1 MAKTYKDSEFETRS
15 DFSFERNG
23 KKKQMSTSKRE
34 ILDIYKDEDEEF
46 ELIFLLLA
54 NELYQ
59 TDKMKKEL
67 WIMIV
72 QAESNKY
79 DIDPQA
85 LNDFIEWTAAG
96 IKEDME
102 EIF

>member
-1 MAKTYKDSEFETRS
+1 MITERS
-15 DFSFERNG
+15 
-23 KKKQMSTSKRE
+23 E
-34 ILDIYKDEDEEF
+34 ILDIYKDEDKEM

-72 QAESNKY
+72 QAESHKY

-85 LNDFIEWTAAG
+85 LNDFIEWTTTG
-96 IKEDME
+96 IQEDME

>member
-1 MAKTYKDSEFETRS
+1 MIT
-15 DFSFERNG
+15 ERN
-23 KKKQMSTSKRE
+23 K
-34 ILDIYKDEDEEF
+34 ILDIYKDEDKEM

-72 QAESNKY
+72 QAESHKY

-96 IKEDME
+96 IQEDME

>member
-1 MAKTYKDSEFETRS
+1 MITN
-15 DFSFERNG
+15 RN
-23 KKKQMSTSKRE
+23 E
-34 ILDIYKDEDEEF
+34 ILDIYKDEDKEF

-72 QAESNKY
+72 RAESNKY

-96 IKEDME
+96 IQEDME

>member
-1 MAKTYKDSEFETRS
+1 MITNRS
-15 DFSFERNG
+15 
-23 KKKQMSTSKRE
+23 K
-34 ILDIYKDEDEEF
+34 ILDIYKDEDKEM
-46 ELIFLLLA
+46 ELIFILLA

-72 QAESNKY
+72 QAESHKY

-85 LNDFIEWTAAG
+85 LNDFIEWIAADV
-96 IKEDME
+96 KEDME
-102 EIF
+102 EIS

>member
-1 MAKTYKDSEFETRS
+1 MITNRS
-15 DFSFERNG
+15 
-23 KKKQMSTSKRE
+23 E
-34 ILDIYKDEDEEF
+34 ILDIYKDEDKEL

-72 QAESNKY
+72 QAESHKY

-96 IKEDME
+96 IREDME
-102 EIF
+102 EMF

>member
-1 MAKTYKDSEFETRS
+1 MITNRS
-15 DFSFERNG
+15 
-23 KKKQMSTSKRE
+23 E
-34 ILDIYKDEDEEF
+34 ILDIYKDEDKEM
-46 ELIFLLLA
+46 ELIFILLA

-72 QAESNKY
+72 QAESHKY

-85 LNDFIEWTAAG
+85 LNDFIEWIAEDTR
-96 IKEDME
+96 EDME
-102 EIF
+102 EMF

>member
-1 MAKTYKDSEFETRS
+1 MITNRS
-15 DFSFERNG
+15 
-23 KKKQMSTSKRE
+23 E
-34 ILDIYKDEDEEF
+34 ILDIYKDEDKKM
-46 ELIFLLLA
+46 ELISLILA

-72 QAESNKY
+72 QAESHKY

-85 LNDFIEWTAAG
+85 LNDFSEWIAADVQ
-96 IKEDME
+96 EDME
-102 EIF
+102 EIL

>member
-1 MAKTYKDSEFETRS
+1 MITNRS
-15 DFSFERNG
+15 
-23 KKKQMSTSKRE
+23 E
-34 ILDIYKDEDEEF
+34 ILDIYKDEDKEL

-59 TDKMKKEL
+59 LDKIKKEL

-72 QAESNKY
+72 QAESHKY

-96 IKEDME
+96 IQEDME

>member
-1 MAKTYKDSEFETRS
+1 MITNRSE
-15 DFSFERNG
+15 
-23 KKKQMSTSKRE
+23 
-34 ILDIYKDEDEEF
+34 IIDIYKDEDKEI
-46 ELIFLLLA
+46 ELILLLLA

-59 TDKMKKEL
+59 TDKIRKEL

-72 QAESNKY
+72 QEESHKY

-85 LNDFIEWTAAG
+85 LNDFIEWTATD
-96 IKEDME
+96 IQEDIE

>member
-1 MAKTYKDSEFETRS
+1 MITNRS
-15 DFSFERNG
+15 
-23 KKKQMSTSKRE
+23 E
-34 ILDIYKDEDEEF
+34 ILDIYKDEDKEL

-72 QAESNKY
+72 QAESHKY
-79 DIDPQA
+79 NIDPQA
-85 LNDFIEWTAAG
+85 INDFIEWTAAD
-96 IKEDME
+96 IREDME

>member
-1 MAKTYKDSEFETRS
+1 MITNRS
-15 DFSFERNG
+15 
-23 KKKQMSTSKRE
+23 E
-34 ILDIYKDEDEEF
+34 ILDIYKDEDKEF

-72 QAESNKY
+72 QEESNKY
-79 DIDPQA
+79 NIDPQA
-85 LNDFIEWTAAG
+85 LNDFIEWTAKG
-96 IKEDME
+96 IQEDME

>member
-1 MAKTYKDSEFETRS
+1 MITNRS
-15 DFSFERNG
+15 
-23 KKKQMSTSKRE
+23 E
-34 ILDIYKDEDEEF
+34 ILNIYKDEDKEF

-72 QAESNKY
+72 QEESNKY
-79 DIDPQA
+79 DIDPQS
-85 LNDFIEWTAAG
+85 LNDFIEWTAKG
-96 IKEDME
+96 IQEDME

>member
-1 MAKTYKDSEFETRS
+1 MITNRS
-15 DFSFERNG
+15 
-23 KKKQMSTSKRE
+23 E
-34 ILDIYKDEDEEF
+34 ILDIYKDEDKEL

-59 TDKMKKEL
+59 TDKIKKEL

-72 QAESNKY
+72 QAESHKY

-85 LNDFIEWTAAG
+85 INDFIEWTAAG
-96 IKEDME
+96 IREDME

>member
-1 MAKTYKDSEFETRS
+1 MA
-15 DFSFERNG
+15 FSLRIKRTN
-23 KKKQMSTSKRE
+23 MITNRRE
-34 ILDIYKDEDEEF
+34 ILDIYKDEDKKM
-46 ELIFLLLA
+46 ELISLILV

-59 TDKMKKEL
+59 TDKIKKEL

-72 QAESNKY
+72 KEESNKY

-85 LNDFIEWTAAG
+85 LNDLIEWIAED
-96 IKEDME
+96 IRKDME

>member
-1 MAKTYKDSEFETRS
+1 MITNRS
-15 DFSFERNG
+15 
-23 KKKQMSTSKRE
+23 E
-34 ILDIYKDEDEEF
+34 ILNIYKDEDKEF

-72 QAESNKY
+72 QEESNKY

-96 IKEDME
+96 IQEDME

>member
-1 MAKTYKDSEFETRS
+1 MITNRS
-15 DFSFERNG
+15 
-23 KKKQMSTSKRE
+23 E
-34 ILDIYKDEDEEF
+34 ILDIYKDEDKEF

-85 LNDFIEWTAAG
+85 LNDFIEWTAEG
-96 IKEDME
+96 IQEDME

>member
-1 MAKTYKDSEFETRS
+1 MITNRS
-15 DFSFERNG
+15 
-23 KKKQMSTSKRE
+23 E
-34 ILDIYKDEDEEF
+34 ILDIYKDEDKEF

-85 LNDFIEWTAAG
+85 LNDFIEWTAKG
-96 IKEDME
+96 IQEDIE

>member
-1 MAKTYKDSEFETRS
+1 MITNRS
-15 DFSFERNG
+15 
-23 KKKQMSTSKRE
+23 E
-34 ILDIYKDEDEEF
+34 ILDIYKDEDKEM

-72 QAESNKY
+72 QAESHKY

-96 IKEDME
+96 IQEDME

>member
-1 MAKTYKDSEFETRS
+1 MITNR
-15 DFSFERNG
+15 
-23 KKKQMSTSKRE
+23 RE
-34 ILDIYKDEDEEF
+34 ILDIYKDEDKKM
-46 ELIFLLLA
+46 ELIFILLA

-72 QAESNKY
+72 QVESYKY

-85 LNDFIEWTAAG
+85 LSDFIEWIAAD
-96 IKEDME
+96 IQEDME

>member
-1 MAKTYKDSEFETRS
+1 MITNRD
-15 DFSFERNG
+15 
-23 KKKQMSTSKRE
+23 E
-34 ILDIYKDEDEEF
+34 ILDIYKDEDKEF

-96 IKEDME
+96 IQEDME

>member
-1 MAKTYKDSEFETRS
+1 MITEKS
-15 DFSFERNG
+15 
-23 KKKQMSTSKRE
+23 E
-34 ILDIYKDEDEEF
+34 ILDIYKDEDKEL

-59 TDKMKKEL
+59 LDKLKKEL

-72 QAESNKY
+72 QAESHKY

-85 LNDFIEWTAAG
+85 LNDFIEWTAEG
-96 IKEDME
+96 IQEDME

>member
-1 MAKTYKDSEFETRS
+1 MITNRS
-15 DFSFERNG
+15 
-23 KKKQMSTSKRE
+23 E
-34 ILDIYKDEDEEF
+34 ILDIYKDKDKEL

-72 QAESNKY
+72 QAESHKY
-79 DIDPQA
+79 DIDPQT
-85 LNDFIEWTAAG
+85 LNDFIEWTAED
-96 IKEDME
+96 IQEDME

>member
-1 MAKTYKDSEFETRS
+1 MITNRS
-15 DFSFERNG
+15 
-23 KKKQMSTSKRE
+23 E
-34 ILDIYKDEDEEF
+34 ILDIYKDEDKEL

-85 LNDFIEWTAAG
+85 LNDFIEWTAEG
-96 IKEDME
+96 IQEDME

>member
-1 MAKTYKDSEFETRS
+1 MIVNRS
-15 DFSFERNG
+15 
-23 KKKQMSTSKRE
+23 E
-34 ILDIYKDEDEEF
+34 ILDIYKDEDKEM
-46 ELIFLLLA
+46 ELIFILLA

-72 QAESNKY
+72 QAESHKY

-96 IKEDME
+96 IQEDME

>member
-1 MAKTYKDSEFETRS
+1 MITNR
-15 DFSFERNG
+15 
-23 KKKQMSTSKRE
+23 RE
-34 ILDIYKDEDEEF
+34 ILDIYKDENKKM
-46 ELIFLLLA
+46 ELIFILLA

-72 QAESNKY
+72 QVESHKY

-85 LNDFIEWTAAG
+85 LNDFIEWIAAD
-96 IKEDME
+96 IQEDME
-102 EIF
+102 EVF

>member
-1 MAKTYKDSEFETRS
+1 MITNRS
-15 DFSFERNG
+15 
-23 KKKQMSTSKRE
+23 E
-34 ILDIYKDEDEEF
+34 ILDIYKDEDKEF

-72 QAESNKY
+72 QAESDKY

-96 IKEDME
+96 IQEDME
-102 EIF
+102 EIS

>member
-1 MAKTYKDSEFETRS
+1 MITNRS
-15 DFSFERNG
+15 
-23 KKKQMSTSKRE
+23 E
-34 ILDIYKDEDEEF
+34 ILDIYKDEDKEL

-85 LNDFIEWTAAG
+85 LNDFIEWTKAG
-96 IKEDME
+96 IQEDME

>member
-1 MAKTYKDSEFETRS
+1 MITNRS
-15 DFSFERNG
+15 
-23 KKKQMSTSKRE
+23 E
-34 ILDIYKDEDEEF
+34 ILDIYKDEDKKM
-46 ELIFLLLA
+46 ELISLILA

-72 QAESNKY
+72 QAESHKY

-85 LNDFIEWTAAG
+85 LNDFIEWIAADVQ
-96 IKEDME
+96 EDME
-102 EIF
+102 EIL

>member
-1 MAKTYKDSEFETRS
+1 MITNRS
-15 DFSFERNG
+15 
-23 KKKQMSTSKRE
+23 E
-34 ILDIYKDEDEEF
+34 ILNIYKDEDKEF

-85 LNDFIEWTAAG
+85 LNDFIEWTTAG
-96 IKEDME
+96 IQEDME

>member
-1 MAKTYKDSEFETRS
+1 MITERS
-15 DFSFERNG
+15 
-23 KKKQMSTSKRE
+23 K
-34 ILDIYKDEDEEF
+34 ILDIYKDEDK
-46 ELIFLLLA
+46 ELELVFLLLA

-59 TDKMKKEL
+59 LDKMKKEL

-72 QAESNKY
+72 QAEAHKY

-96 IKEDME
+96 VKEDME
-102 EIF
+102 GMF

>member
-1 MAKTYKDSEFETRS
+1 MITNRS
-15 DFSFERNG
+15 
-23 KKKQMSTSKRE
+23 K
-34 ILDIYKDEDEEF
+34 ILDIYKDEDKEM
-46 ELIFLLLA
+46 ELIFILLA

-72 QAESNKY
+72 QEESHKY

-85 LNDFIEWTAAG
+85 LNDFIEWIAAD
-96 IKEDME
+96 IQEDME
-102 EIF
+102 EIS

>member
-1 MAKTYKDSEFETRS
+1 MITNRS
-15 DFSFERNG
+15 
-23 KKKQMSTSKRE
+23 E
-34 ILDIYKDEDEEF
+34 ILDIYKDEDKEF

-72 QAESNKY
+72 QAESDKY

-85 LNDFIEWTAAG
+85 LNDFIEWTTAG
-96 IKEDME
+96 IQEDME